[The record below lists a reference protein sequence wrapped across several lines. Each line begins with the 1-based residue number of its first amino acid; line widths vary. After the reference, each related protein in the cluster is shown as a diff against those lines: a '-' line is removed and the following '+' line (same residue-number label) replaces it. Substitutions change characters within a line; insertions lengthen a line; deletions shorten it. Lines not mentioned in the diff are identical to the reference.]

1 MIKNYF
7 HKETDKNGRLAY
19 FDNIKFVLIFLVV
32 LGHLAECFYDT
43 SHSCKAL
50 FNFIYAFHMPLFI
63 FISGYFSK
71 KILNPK
77 NGFNFNKVLNMFLL
91 CFSSLF
97 VVRILDVILLN
108 KPFNY
113 NFLSFSAASWYLY
126 SLAIWNLSIIII
138 NKFKSKYVLIFS
150 IILSLYV
157 GYITGVKDLFIA
169 SRVITFYPFFLL
181 GYYISKE
188 NLDKLINKKY
198 FIPSLAIVITLFA
211 FFYFFPEFS
220 FLRRLFTGRNSYR
233 SILKDYYQFG
243 AILRLLYYL
252 AIPVIMVA
260 IINIVPKCKTFF
272 TNYGTRTLQIYIL
285 QMFFMKIINMPIIK
299 AYFYKIEEPFLLVTL
314 FLITIIVIL
323 ILGNKTFSKP
333 FNYIMSLKWNIS
345 GGKYD

>member
-1 MIKNYF
+1 MIKKYF
-7 HKETDKNGRLAY
+7 YKETDEKGRLAY
-19 FDNIKFVLIFLVV
+19 FDNVKFILIFLVV
-32 LGHLAECFYDT
+32 LGHLAECFYAT

-71 KILNPK
+71 KVLNSK
-77 NGFNFNKVLNMFLL
+77 NGFNFSRVLNMFLL
-91 CFSSLF
+91 CFLSLF
-97 VVRILDVILLN
+97 IVRILDVIVLN
-108 KPFNY
+108 EPFNY
-113 NFLSFSAASWYLY
+113 DFLSFSSASWYLY

-138 NKFKSKYVLIFS
+138 SKFKSKYVLIFS

-157 GYITGVKDLFIA
+157 GYIVSVKDLFIA

-198 FIPSLAIVITLFA
+198 FIPSLIIVILLFA

-233 SILKDYYQFG
+233 SILKDFYLYG

-252 AIPVIMVA
+252 TVPVIMIA

-272 TNYGTRTLQIYIL
+272 TNYGARTLQIYIL
-285 QMFFMKIINMPIIK
+285 QMFFMEAINIPIIME
-299 AYFYKIEEPFLLVTL
+299 YFNKIDEQFLLITL
-314 FLITIIVIL
+314 FLVACIAVL
-323 ILGNKTFSKP
+323 IFGSRIFTKP
-333 FNYIMSLKWNIS
+333 FKYIMSLKWNIS